1 MHAHKT
7 QTQYTC
13 WGQQPPPLH
22 TCIIIGSH
30 TFYFSGSA
38 GLALRRTEFVC
49 HLSVC
54 VLPIGLHYLP
64 YVHCRKRIN
73 DTNGKISLTRW
84 YSRGLQA
91 KSNRLP
97 SSTAMEVWDTK
108 NLYEVHSLLQSPLR
122 NGPKDYTDDTEN
134 TELAWWVSWMSMH
147 RMSKCYARRLDRRV
161 GPLRRINLTS
171 VIVFKRG
178 FKKQQPQKSVF
189 PRGQNGV
196 IV

>member
-1 MHAHKT
+1 MP

-13 WGQQPPPLH
+13 WGQQPPSHTHTH
-22 TCIIIGSH
+22 TCISIGSH
-30 TFYFSGSA
+30 NFYFSGSA

-49 HLSVC
+49 HLSVY

-64 YVHCRKRIN
+64 YVHCRKRSN

-84 YSRGLQA
+84 YSKGLQA
-91 KSNRLP
+91 KSNRLL

-108 NLYEVHSLLQSPLR
+108 SLYEVHSLLQSPLR
-122 NGPKDYTDDTEN
+122 NRGQNITQTIQRTPSLLGEFPECQCIECLSATHVGWTEG
-134 TELAWWVSWMSMH
+134 
-147 RMSKCYARRLDRRV
+147 V
-161 GPLRRINLTS
+161 GPLRRIYLTS
-171 VIVFKRG
+171 VIVFERG

-196 IV
+196 ML